1 MDNLNLPAYSYK
13 VKSEKEK
20 LLILD
25 ETRKKYVALTSEE
38 WVRQHFISYLI
49 NNKSCPASLIAVETS
64 LKYQKQDKRADIVV
78 YDNLANPLLVVE
90 CKASNVKMT
99 QKVFDQIAM
108 YNLHF
113 KAKYLAVTNGME
125 HFFCKMDYANKSYSF
140 IKELPE
146 YEELKK

>member
-1 MDNLNLPAYSYK
+1 MIY
-13 VKSEKEK
+13 
-20 LLILD
+20 
-25 ETRKKYVALTSEE
+25 
-38 WVRQHFISYLI
+38 
-49 NNKSCPASLIAVETS
+49 NKSCPASLIAVETS